1 MIASLSLILLCQL
14 AGEVIVRGLGLPMP
28 GPVVGLLFLLLLL
41 LARDRFVA
49 LARGPL
55 QQDGV
60 ENASRG
66 LLAHLSLLFVPA
78 GVGVVQ
84 KLDLVAE
91 HGIAVAAVLADLR
104 GGDLAG
110 DGGDVS
116 GRESLDVARTERA
129 MSANPFSLWVYLSQS
144 PLLWLTVTLLVY
156 ATTDALSLK
165 THRHPLANPVLHLD
179 LDHRGVPDAHGHIVH
194 DLFRRRAVRALPA
207 RAGDRGAGGAALRK
221 PQGGGGGDPAD
232 AGGPRGGPVTAVV
245 SWCC

>member
-84 KLDLVAE
+84 KLDLIAE
-91 HGIAVAAVLADLR
+91 HGIGVAAVLAIS
-104 GGDLAG
+104 
-110 DGGDVS
+110 V
-116 GRESLDVARTERA
+116 V
-129 MSANPFSLWVYLSQS
+129 
-144 PLLWLTVTLLVY
+144 VTLLVTV
-156 ATTDALSLK
+156 ATFLVASRLVS
-165 THRHPLANPVLHLD
+165 
-179 LDHRGVPDAHGHIVH
+179 RGRSAP
-194 DLFRRRAVRALPA
+194 
-207 RAGDRGAGGAALRK
+207 
-221 PQGGGGGDPAD
+221 
-232 AGGPRGGPVTAVV
+232 
-245 SWCC
+245 

>member
-14 AGEVIVRGLGLPMP
+14 AGEVFVRGLGLPMP

-91 HGIAVAAVLADLR
+91 HGIAVAVVLAIS
-104 GGDLAG
+104 
-110 DGGDVS
+110 V
-116 GRESLDVARTERA
+116 V
-129 MSANPFSLWVYLSQS
+129 
-144 PLLWLTVTLLVY
+144 VTLLVTV
-156 ATTDALSLK
+156 ATFLVASRLMS
-165 THRHPLANPVLHLD
+165 
-179 LDHRGVPDAHGHIVH
+179 RGRSAP
-194 DLFRRRAVRALPA
+194 
-207 RAGDRGAGGAALRK
+207 
-221 PQGGGGGDPAD
+221 
-232 AGGPRGGPVTAVV
+232 
-245 SWCC
+245 